1 MYESSAWD
9 FSRYTILII
18 VLALHLALVA
28 LLARASRIGTPVAPI
43 EPSVE
48 VLFLPPPILPKVR
61 SENARL
67 RRLSGDTA
75 ITVAPP
81 DLDSLLPST
90 QSSSGPN
97 GRGGG
102 VDWAAE
108 ARRALQAFEIRNHR
122 PPSNSSVSGGP
133 AEEHWWPRG
142 NHRVGEQYKTA
153 NGDWIV
159 WVNDNCYQI
168 AVAGPS
174 TMTPGT
180 QEPQTICPTPS
191 NAPRDP

>member
-1 MYESSAWD
+1 MDESSRWD

-28 LLARASRIGTPVAPI
+28 LLARNPRIGTPVASL
-43 EPSVE
+43 EQSVE
-48 VLFLPPPILPKVR
+48 VLFLPPPIPPKVR
-61 SENARL
+61 FENARP

-81 DLDSLLPST
+81 DLGSVLPST
-90 QSSSGPN
+90 QSSSGSN
-97 GRGGG
+97 GRGSG

-142 NHRVGEQYKTA
+142 NHRIGEQYKTA

-159 WVNDNCYQI
+159 WINDNCYQI

-174 TMTPGT
+174 TMTPGAP
-180 QEPQTICPTPS
+180 EPQTICPESS
-191 NAPRDP
+191 NASRNP

>member
-9 FSRYTILII
+9 FSRYTILIV

-28 LLARASRIGTPVAPI
+28 LLARASRIGTPGASI
-43 EPSVE
+43 EQSVE

-67 RRLSGDTA
+67 RRERRYGNHGRSSRSGLTPAVNA
-75 ITVAPP
+75 IF
-81 DLDSLLPST
+81 L
-90 QSSSGPN
+90 Q
-97 GRGGG
+97 GRT
-102 VDWAAE
+102 AE
-108 ARRALQAFEIRNHR
+108 AQGGLGGKRVALQSVRDPQPSA
-122 PPSNSSVSGGP
+122 PSNSSVSGGP

-159 WVNDNCYQI
+159 WINDNCYQI

-174 TMTPGT
+174 TMTPGAP
-180 QEPQTICPTPS
+180 EPQTICPAPS

>member
-1 MYESSAWD
+1 MYESSGWD
-9 FSRYTILII
+9 FSRYAILII

-28 LLARASRIGTPVAPI
+28 LLARASRIGIPAASV
-43 EPSVE
+43 EQSVE
-48 VLFLPPPILPKVR
+48 VLFLPPAILPKVR
-61 SENARL
+61 FENARP

-75 ITVAPP
+75 IIAPP

-90 QSSSGPN
+90 QSSSGSN
-97 GRGGG
+97 GRGSG

-122 PPSNSSVSGGP
+122 PPGNSSVSGGP

-159 WVNDNCYQI
+159 WINDNCYQI

-174 TMTPGT
+174 TETVGAA
-180 QEPQTICPTPS
+180 QPQTVCPASPS
-191 NAPRDP
+191 PR